1 MPVGAVISAVWGLV
15 VLAVL
20 LVVVARAVHS
30 GGLERNGL
38 MGVRTK
44 ATMHCDEC
52 WRVGHRAA
60 QPGLR
65 RAGWVAAVAAV
76 VCVGLAAVSSGRSWG
91 EAVTLTAFGLSY
103 AGVVAVLL
111 HATIVAGR
119 AARAV
124 HPRC

>member
-1 MPVGAVISAVWGLV
+1 MPVGAVISAVWGLA

-20 LVVVARAVHS
+20 LVVMARAVHS
-30 GGLERNGL
+30 GGLERNSL
-38 MGVRTK
+38 MGVRTR
-44 ATMHCDEC
+44 ATTHCDEC

-76 VCVGLAAVSSGRSWG
+76 VGVVLAVVGSGRSWG
-91 EAVTLTAFGLSY
+91 EVVTLTAFGAGY

-111 HATIVAGR
+111 HVTVVAGR

-124 HPRC
+124 HPRR

>member
-1 MPVGAVISAVWGLV
+1 MPVVAVISAVWGLV

-20 LVVVARAVHS
+20 LGVMASAVHS
-30 GGLERNGL
+30 GGLERNSL

-60 QPGLR
+60 EPGLR

-76 VCVGLAAVSSGRSWG
+76 VCVVLALLSSGRSWG
-91 EAVTLTAFGLSY
+91 EAVTLTAFGVSY

-111 HATIVAGR
+111 HATVVAGR

-124 HPRC
+124 HPRR

>member
-15 VLAVL
+15 VLAGL
-20 LVVVARAVHS
+20 LVVMARAVHS

-52 WRVGHRAA
+52 WRLAHRAA
-60 QPGLR
+60 EPGLR

-76 VCVGLAAVSSGRSWG
+76 VCVVLAVVSSGRSWG
-91 EAVTLTAFGLSY
+91 EAATVTAFGVSY
-103 AGVVAVLL
+103 VAVVGVLL
-111 HATIVAGR
+111 HAAVVAGR
-119 AARAV
+119 AARAL
-124 HPRC
+124 HPRR